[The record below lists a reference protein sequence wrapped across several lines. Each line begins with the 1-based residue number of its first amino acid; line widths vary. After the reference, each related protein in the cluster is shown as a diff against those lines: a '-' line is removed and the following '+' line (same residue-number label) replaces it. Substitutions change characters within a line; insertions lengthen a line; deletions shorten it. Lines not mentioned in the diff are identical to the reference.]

1 MAPFVALNCATMHPD
16 RLEPELFGTEPGQ
29 VDGDGG
35 GKVGT
40 FEKADGGTLFLDE
53 VADMPMETQG
63 KIVRV
68 LQEQT
73 FQRVGGDERIA
84 VDVRV
89 IAATSR
95 DLPSQIGD
103 GRFRE
108 DLFYRLDRKSTRLNS
123 SH

>member
-53 VADMPMETQG
+53 VADMPMEPQG

-73 FQRVGGDERIA
+73 FQRVGGDKRIA
-84 VDVRV
+84 VDVRRSEERRV
-89 IAATSR
+89 GKECG
-95 DLPSQIGD
+95 SQCSL
-103 GRFRE
+103 RWAPE
-108 DLFYRLDRKSTRLNS
+108 PKKNNKNK
-123 SH
+123 